1 MTILKPN
8 KLALLIC
15 SLLTTQAYA
24 AEQEVMVVTASGF
37 QQKIEDSAASI
48 SVITR
53 EQLEKRAY
61 RDVTDALK
69 DVPGV
74 VVTGG
79 GSSSDISIRGMGS
92 KYTLMLVDGKKVD
105 SRGTRPNSDGPG
117 IEQGWLPPLQ
127 AIERIEVVRG
137 PMSSRYGS
145 DAMGGVINV
154 ITRKTTGLAWQGS

>member
-1 MTILKPN
+1 MTTVKPN
-8 KLALLIC
+8 KLALLVC
-15 SLLTTQAYA
+15 SLLATQAHA
-24 AEQEVMVVTASGF
+24 AKQEVMVVTASGF

-92 KYTLMLVDGKKVD
+92 KYTLMLVDGK
-105 SRGTRPNSDGPG
+105 RW
-117 IEQGWLPPLQ
+117 I
-127 AIERIEVVRG
+127 VVVLA
-137 PMSSRYGS
+137 PIAMKLVSSRAGCRHCRRS
-145 DAMGGVINV
+145 SALRSSVVPCHSVMVQMPWV
-154 ITRKTTGLAWQGS
+154 V